1 MCVVRVASAV
11 NALRV
16 KNLHLICAKVTSRP
30 MLLQCLKCSFK
41 AWPWT
46 TRLRVEQERQVT
58 HQHQC
63 YVLCLLLFVSV
74 VIIASLHSGHGFA
87 ARPHHPLKLQPDTS
101 KFSLEK
107 LDLQQK
113 GDFLLT
119 KTMLTSVCISPPQFF
134 RSLSLSL
141 FLFLLKTI
149 MDM

>member
-1 MCVVRVASAV
+1 MCVIRVASAV

-30 MLLQCLKCSFK
+30 MLLQCIKCSFK

-63 YVLCLLLFVSV
+63 YVLSSSV
-74 VIIASLHSGHGFA
+74 CVCRDYRIIALWAWHSSQA
-87 ARPHHPLKLQPDTS
+87 T
-101 KFSLEK
+101 
-107 LDLQQK
+107 
-113 GDFLLT
+113 
-119 KTMLTSVCISPPQFF
+119 SPPQITTWHVKVQPWKTWPSTERRLSVNQNNVDFCLHIPSSIF
-134 RSLSLSL
+134 SLSLSLSL